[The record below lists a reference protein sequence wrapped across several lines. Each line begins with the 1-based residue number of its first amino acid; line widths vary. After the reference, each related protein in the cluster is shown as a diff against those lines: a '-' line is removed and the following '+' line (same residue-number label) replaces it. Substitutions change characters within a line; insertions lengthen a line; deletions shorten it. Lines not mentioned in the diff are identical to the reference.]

1 VSQLRCTLACATT
14 TTRPARRTGYRCAR
28 RRGGVAA
35 GLVSEHSGSF
45 AAAGGA
51 VARDGVATGGTS
63 APFGLPVL
71 AEAPRLASV
80 LGHLDVAD
88 RAQLAA
94 VAELSDLLAGDE
106 VERTTGV
113 GVDHW
118 LAGLTC
124 TTVPSTWRPHG
135 DPRHHHPRGCQ
146 HHRYDRQRH
155 RRRSDGPDPP
165 GPARPGKSPRARAAD
180 DLPF

>member
-1 VSQLRCTLACATT
+1 MHTGLHDDDHPPRAPHRLPLRS
-14 TTRPARRTGYRCAR
+14 PAWGR
-28 RRGGVAA
+28 AA

-71 AEAPRLASV
+71 AEVPRLASV

-88 RAQLAA
+88 RSQLAA